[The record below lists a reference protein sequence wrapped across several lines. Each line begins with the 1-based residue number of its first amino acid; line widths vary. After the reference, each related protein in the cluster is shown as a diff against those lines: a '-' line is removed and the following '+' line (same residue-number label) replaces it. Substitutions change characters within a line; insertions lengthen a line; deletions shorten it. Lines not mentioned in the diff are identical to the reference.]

1 MLPFFFRRLASLLLS
16 LAGASVLVMFVLEVL
31 PGNAAQTMLGP
42 DAAPEAVQALYE
54 QLGLDQPLLRRYAG
68 WIGGLLRGDM
78 GESYAYGIAAS
89 ELILESLKLTLPL
102 ALLAITLAIAIA
114 LCAGIYAAARHN
126 RAGDV
131 LTMGLTQIGI
141 AVPNFWLAIL
151 LIMLFAVRLR
161 WFSAG
166 GFPGWDSNFGGG
178 AWPALKAL
186 LLPALALAMV
196 QAAMLAR
203 MTRSAMLEV
212 LREDYIRTAQ
222 AKGLARWQVL
232 LGHALRNALI
242 PVVTV
247 AGLQFANLLAGTI
260 VVENV
265 FQLPGLGRLIF
276 QAIENRDMVV
286 VRNCVLLLSAM
297 VIVVNFLVDLAYAW
311 LDPRIRH
318 TRTRRAAMSIPA

>member
-1 MLPFFFRRLASLLLS
+1 MLQFFFRRLASLLLS

-54 QLGLDQPLLRRYAG
+54 QLGLDQPVLRRYG
-68 WIGGLLRGDM
+68 DWIGGLLRGDM
-78 GESYAYGIAAS
+78 GESYAYGIPAS

-102 ALLAITLAIAIA
+102 ALLAIALAIAMA

-166 GFPGWDSNFGGG
+166 GFPGWSSEYGGG
-178 AWPALKAL
+178 PWPALKAL

-318 TRTRRAAMSIPA
+318 TRTRRAALSAPA